1 MNTSSDPQ
9 PEHEPSPSAPTT
21 GDEPES
27 LSPEEDVVADEY
39 EEQADQPDTEKR
51 VHVPPVVV
59 WAVVALLSFA
69 CASVFLLSLTQS
81 TWDIGNISHIDLSR
95 CIPALRDRLATTT
108 APAAVLQR
116 LTTAAQPGIWKSEA
130 YAALRE
136 AQQMLAPLQND
147 PVIAAVLDELRLM
160 LPDNQYG
167 YLGCGYRRLRTGDD
181 RTQISPTLRPI
192 P

>member
-9 PEHEPSPSAPTT
+9 PEREPSPSAPTT

-51 VHVPPVVV
+51 VHVPPAVV
-59 WAVVALLSFA
+59 WAVVALLSLA
-69 CASVFLLSLTQS
+69 CASIFFLSLTQS
-81 TWDIGNISHIDLSR
+81 TWDIGNVSHIDLSG
-95 CIPALRDRLATTT
+95 CIPALRDRLATTP

-136 AQQMLAPLQND
+136 AQRMLEPLHND

-167 YLGCGYRRLRTGDD
+167 DLGCDYRRLRTGED